1 MTLRRMLI
9 VLVVIGGLV
18 AVVLA
23 GRQSQAVTSPRFATV
38 GQVTRPYAS
47 HRTPITTTWYCPGV
61 PAGDQTVDGQLVIS
75 NPVDVA
81 VEGRL
86 TLLGGAGVA
95 PVVSDITVPPRDNLV
110 MGVRALLSSDY
121 VSAVVELDG
130 GEGIVEQRALH
141 PAGDAVVPCITQPSS
156 SWYFADGWTV
166 DGSVEQLVITNPGAA
181 VASIDVAFFTK
192 NGVRREPPAFQGDA
206 IQPQSVKVINVA
218 ESGLVDEEIIGVQV
232 IAQSGQLL
240 VERAQHYVGG
250 NRLGYSLTLGAP
262 APSDLVWF
270 AEGEKGD
277 GISEQYVMFNPTDEQ
292 VSITPTVLGVPVA
305 NDFVQPEPVEVPAG
319 AVVSFDMAGV
329 EDLPD
334 GHHAMAFAT
343 LAGASIVIERVQ
355 TRAAGDSVATSVV
368 MGMTSEY
375 VVGRWYAPIGV
386 DAATDGALVV
396 FNVDNED
403 ATIAVKAIGTGGE
416 VAVPGLEA
424 VTLPARGVATI
435 DLTDPSVFGR
445 PIVVEATQRVFVER
459 VLPRGEN
466 LSGTSS
472 SWALPECGPCNFSSP
487 RP

>member
-1 MTLRRMLI
+1 M
-9 VLVVIGGLV
+9 
-18 AVVLA
+18 
-23 GRQSQAVTSPRFATV
+23 
-38 GQVTRPYAS
+38 
-47 HRTPITTTWYCPGV
+47 
-61 PAGDQTVDGQLVIS
+61 
-75 NPVDVA
+75 
-81 VEGRL
+81 
-86 TLLGGAGVA
+86 
-95 PVVSDITVPPRDNLV
+95 
-110 MGVRALLSSDY
+110 
-121 VSAVVELDG
+121 
-130 GEGIVEQRALH
+130 
-141 PAGDAVVPCITQPSS
+141 
-156 SWYFADGWTV
+156 
-166 DGSVEQLVITNPGAA
+166 
-181 VASIDVAFFTK
+181 
-192 NGVRREPPAFQGDA
+192 
-206 IQPQSVKVINVA
+206 KVINVA

-262 APSDLVWF
+262 ALSDLVWF
-270 AEGEKGD
+270 ANGEKGE
-277 GISEQYVMFNPTDEQ
+277 GITEQYVMFNPTDEQ

-305 NDFVQPEPVEVPAG
+305 NDFVQPEPVDVPAG
-319 AVVSFDMAGV
+319 SVVSFDMAGV
-329 EDLPD
+329 DDLPD

-343 LAGASIVIERVQ
+343 LADASIVIERVQ
-355 TRAAGDSVATSVV
+355 TRPAGDSVATSVV

-403 ATIAVKAIGTGGE
+403 ATITVKAIGTGGE

-424 VTLPARGVATI
+424 VTLPARGVTTI

-466 LSGTSS
+466 LSGTSG

-487 RP
+487 RS